1 MIAQVA
7 VFTAL
12 DRLFDYEIPAALQ
25 ASIRPGARVW
35 VPWRSG
41 ALEGIVWSIVE
52 EPRGPAERP
61 RALKALTQLVDA
73 PPLDAQ
79 RLELA
84 RWIADYYVAAP
95 GEVARLFLPV
105 GGAAQSRSSVRLTD
119 EGKRVVKLLDSPLE
133 SPELGAFSKGER
145 GLLVLLRRGPR
156 SREKLV
162 LSSARAA
169 DELDSLIERK
179 LATVAERVVT
189 RGRRAA
195 ATDAPVPTIEE
206 AAPPILTPA
215 QAQAVAA
222 LEQALDGGSY
232 APFLLHG
239 VTGSGKTEVY
249 LRVIASA
256 LARDR
261 RALVLV
267 PEIALTP
274 QLTARFEARFGGAVA
289 VLHSGLSDRE
299 RQQAW
304 GRLERGEAAIAL
316 GARSAVFAPQPAL
329 GVVVVDEEHDPS
341 FKQDDGVRYHGRD
354 VALRRARAAGAVA
367 LLGSATPSL
376 ETYAA
381 GLDGRLRL
389 LKLPERA
396 AAAAMPPVEIIDLR
410 VFLPGAGGFLSA
422 PLAEAI
428 KHTLAAG
435 EQTILFLNRRG
446 FSTFVL
452 CRACGQ
458 TQRCNDC
465 AVSLTY
471 HRGAD
476 QLICHYCGF
485 KTAPPRR
492 CGSCG
497 AEAIERLGY
506 GTEQVQAIITE
517 QFPGARVSRLDRDT
531 AEGDGLERLL
541 AQVRRKEID
550 IIVGTQMI
558 TKGHDFPSV
567 TLVGVVLADHGMG
580 LPDFRA
586 SERTFQLLAQVAG
599 RAGRGALAGRVLVQ
613 TYNPQHPAITS
624 ARDHAYERFFEG
636 EIGSRRELG
645 YPPELRLACVRIDGV
660 DAGLVRSTAERA
672 ADAARGWCARA
683 PSDERAEVLGPAEA
697 PLSRLKGRS
706 RWQLF
711 VKARSAHVLRRIARE
726 AAAVA
731 SPRTIRVSVDIDPAS
746 TL

>member
-1 MIAQVA
+1 MIARVA
-7 VFTAL
+7 VFTGL
-12 DRLFDYEIPAALQ
+12 DRLFDYTIPAPLAGKV
-25 ASIRPGARVW
+25 RPGMRVW
-35 VPWRSG
+35 VPWRAG
-41 ALEGIVWSIVE
+41 ALEGMVWAIVD
-52 EPRGPAERP
+52 PPAAGGGP
-61 RALKALTQLVDA
+61 RALKPLGQLVDA
-73 PPLDAQ
+73 PPLDEQ

-84 RWIADYYVAAP
+84 RWIADYYIAPP

-105 GGAAQSRSSVRLTD
+105 GGAARSNSSAKLTD
-119 EGKRVVKLLDSPLE
+119 EGKRIGKLLDSPLE
-133 SPELGAFSKGER
+133 SPELELLGKGER
-145 GLLVLLRRGPR
+145 ALLTLLRRGPR
-156 SREKLV
+156 SRDRLVAISRKAGDDLDALVEKQLV
-162 LSSARAA
+162 L
-169 DELDSLIERK
+169 
-179 LATVAERVVT
+179 VAERVAT
-189 RGRRAA
+189 RGKRALA
-195 ATDAPVPTIEE
+195 SGGATSVATDGPPPT
-206 AAPPILTPA
+206 LTAA
-215 QAQAVAA
+215 QAEAVAA
-222 LEQALDGGSY
+222 LEQALDGGTY

-274 QLTARFEARFGGAVA
+274 QLTERFEARFGSSVA

-304 GRLERGEAAIAL
+304 GRLERGEAPIAL
-316 GARSAVFAPQPAL
+316 GARSAVFAPQPSL
-329 GVVVVDEEHDPS
+329 GVVVVDEEHDSS

-354 VALRRARAAGAVA
+354 VALRRARAAGAIAV
-367 LLGSATPSL
+367 LGSATPSL

-396 AAAAMPPVEIIDLR
+396 AAATMPPVEIIDLR
-410 VFLPGAGGFLSA
+410 RHLPGAGGFLSA
-422 PLAEAI
+422 PLGDAI
-428 KHTLAAG
+428 RQTLAAG

-452 CRACGQ
+452 CRGCGQ
-458 TQRCNDC
+458 TQRCKDC

-476 QLICHYCGF
+476 QLICHYCGYT
-485 KTAPPRR
+485 TAPPKR

-506 GTEQVQAIITE
+506 GTEQVQAIVEE
-517 QFPGARVSRLDRDT
+517 QFPTARVARLDRDT
-531 AEGDGLERLL
+531 AEGEGLERLL
-541 AQVRRKEID
+541 GQVRRRELD
-550 IIVGTQMI
+550 IVVGTQMI

-599 RAGRGALAGRVLVQ
+599 RAGRGALAGRVIVQ

-624 ARDHAYERFFEG
+624 ARDHDYERFYEG
-636 EIGSRRELG
+636 EIGARRELG

-660 DAGLVRSTAERA
+660 DASLVRGTAERA
-672 ADAARGWCARA
+672 ANAARELCARA
-683 PSDERAEVLGPAEA
+683 PAEESAEILGPAEA

-726 AAAVA
+726 AAAALV
-731 SPRTIRVSVDIDPAS
+731 PRTIRISVDIDPAS